1 MTANIPTLL
10 FQRHELLRWLPML
23 LLFAMLAGCG
33 VNTLPQDNQAVK
45 AAWAQVQNE
54 YQRRADLVPNLVS
67 TVKGY
72 AKHESETLTAVTQAR
87 AKATSVNVDASSID
101 DPGKLK
107 HYLAAQNKLSGALG
121 RLLAV
126 SERYPDL
133 KSSQN
138 FLTLQSQLEGTENR
152 IAVARRDYIQAVQ
165 KYNTDLVTFPTR
177 IWHRMLYSDMKP
189 HANFKATTPDADQ
202 APKVSF

>member
-1 MTANIPTLL
+1 
-10 FQRHELLRWLPML
+10 L
-23 LLFAMLAGCG
+23 LLVSLLAGCG
-33 VNTLPQDNQAVK
+33 INSIPHDNQAVQ

-72 AKHESETLTAVTQAR
+72 AKHERKTLTAVTKAR
-87 AKATSVNVDASSID
+87 AQATSVKVDAGSID
-101 DPGKLK
+101 HPEKLK
-107 HYLAAQNKLSGALG
+107 KYLSAQNNLTGALS

-133 KSSQN
+133 KSNQN

-152 IAVARRDYIQAVQ
+152 IAVARRDYIKAVQ
-165 KYNTDLVTFPTR
+165 KYNTDLVTFPGR
-177 IWHRMLYSDMKP
+177 FWHWLLYSDMEEHATFKASAP
-189 HANFKATTPDADQ
+189 HAEQ